1 MRSVPEWVAKHDDQ
15 AIPPKVQLRVF
26 AKYAGICQ
34 LSKRKIAAGEP
45 WELDHIKALWRGGEH
60 RESNLQPVL
69 KAPHREKS
77 SEEQSIQAK
86 CDRIAKKHLG
96 IWPKSPSPLKSR
108 GFQKRGQ
115 P

>member
-1 MRSVPEWVAKHDDQ
+1 MRRLEEWIAKHDDQ
-15 AIPPKVQLRVF
+15 AVPPRVRLRIF
-26 AKYAGICQ
+26 AKFEGICQ
-34 LSKRKIAAGEP
+34 LSKRKIMAGEA
-45 WELDHIKALWRGGEH
+45 WDLDHIQALWRGGQH
-60 RESNLQPVL
+60 REGNLQPVL

-108 GFQKRGQ
+108 GFAKRSEQ
-115 P
+115 